1 MKQLN
6 AKGNQWVSDARDTS
20 LSHSGL
26 SLMSDKSVSEGKTG
40 AICSQQRSAEI
51 KRGWAADSPAT
62 ELSLKYFMD
71 SDHQDPLEYD
81 CLRENKYTAVTV
93 WINSA
98 NS

>member
-40 AICSQQRSAEI
+40 AICSRQRSAEI
-51 KRGWAADSPAT
+51 KSGWAAVSPAT
-62 ELSLKYFMD
+62 ELSLKYSVD
-71 SDHQDPLEYD
+71 NDHQDSLEYD
-81 CLRENKYTAVTV
+81 YLEENKYTAVTV
-93 WINSA
+93 WINSG